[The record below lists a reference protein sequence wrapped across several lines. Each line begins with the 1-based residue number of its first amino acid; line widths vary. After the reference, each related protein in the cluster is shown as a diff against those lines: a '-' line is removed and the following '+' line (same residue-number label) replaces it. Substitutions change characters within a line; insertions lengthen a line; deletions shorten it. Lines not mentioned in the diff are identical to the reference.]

1 MKKIAKS
8 SANINKLIFVSPKFE
23 VSLFPLL
30 LFINNDGKLFINKLK
45 NIVLNI
51 LTNLYAE

>member
-8 SANINKLIFVSPKFE
+8 SANSNKLIFASRSFG

-30 LFINNDGKLFINKLK
+30 VFINDNGKSFIYKSE

-51 LTNLYAE
+51 TTFLP

>member
-8 SANINKLIFVSPKFE
+8 SANIIKLIFVSPKFE